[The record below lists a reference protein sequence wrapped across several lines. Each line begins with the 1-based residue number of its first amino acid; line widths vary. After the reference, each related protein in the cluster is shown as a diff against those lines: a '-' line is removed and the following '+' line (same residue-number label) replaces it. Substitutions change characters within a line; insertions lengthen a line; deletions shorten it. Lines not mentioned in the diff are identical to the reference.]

1 MALPSLEFELE
12 ALEPSELELE
22 LEALEVELEVFASL
36 ELELV
41 LLDTFEDEVELLAAL
56 DEELALLLDWL
67 LLALEFGLTVEA
79 PTLGVKEL
87 IIVVTPLSAL
97 LTKLLTLFCI

>member
-1 MALPSLEFELE
+1 MALLSLEFELE
-12 ALEPSELELE
+12 ALEPSELE

-79 PTLGVKEL
+79 PILGVKEL
-87 IIVVTPLSAL
+87 IIVVIPLSAL
-97 LTKLLTLFCI
+97 LTKLLILFCI

>member
-56 DEELALLLDWL
+56 DVIE
-67 LLALEFGLTVEA
+67 
-79 PTLGVKEL
+79 TL
-87 IIVVTPLSAL
+87 
-97 LTKLLTLFCI
+97 CISQQYFF